1 MKIEL
6 TPDKVKRLKS
16 HTLLLQNVVYD
27 QLMYADLTTLE
38 EDGDLE
44 DLIVLLTEITGQADA
59 QD

>member
-38 EDGDLE
+38 ADGDLE